1 MNQEPIAAPGAAR
14 TPQEISGG
22 EPAGWQRVFQSMKG
36 FPEDRREELHQCFL
50 QGRQSVMENSTGA
63 STLSG
68 ADTKSTKSQ
77 NYLERQTILPAS
89 SPVITK
95 AAAEDFRGVLLR
107 LGLSTGHVLSK
118 DRQQVLSEDLARG
131 DWTRAEL
138 EIAAALIP
146 NDAKL
151 MKEINFARTINSG
164 VFAEAKMRIEVQRG
178 RLFSY
183 KGAAECAAHLFT
195 GVRPDDF
202 TPYALVTDYFEV
214 VRVEG
219 DVDEEGLLKTY
230 WMLKT

>member
-1 MNQEPIAAPGAAR
+1 MAQDRKP
-14 TPQEISGG
+14 TTVQG
-22 EPAGWQRVFQSMKG
+22 EAWREVFLGMKG
-36 FPEDRREELHQCFL
+36 FPLERRDELFKHFR
-50 QGRQSVMENSTGA
+50 QGRQSVTGNSTGA
-63 STLSG
+63 STLSD
-68 ADTKSTKSQ
+68 ADTRNSKSQ
-77 NYLERQTILPAS
+77 NSSGNSLQKQTILPVS

-131 DWTRAEL
+131 DWTKAEL

-183 KGAAECAAHLFT
+183 KEAAECAGDLFT